1 MLPSFLK
8 AVGAP
13 PGVRAFCSESA
24 RAEGPGIPT
33 AAAPDPDLTPSPG
46 PGPRWIRE
54 EVDMLPLAP
63 PPWEQETVRTEP
75 WTGWL
80 C

>member
-13 PGVRAFCSESA
+13 PGVRSFCSESA
-24 RAEGPGIPT
+24 RPEGPRIPT
-33 AAAPDPDLTPSPG
+33 AVAPDPDLTPSPG
-46 PGPRWIRE
+46 PGPRWIQE

-63 PPWEQETVRTEP
+63 RELESVRTEP
-75 WTGWL
+75 WMGWL